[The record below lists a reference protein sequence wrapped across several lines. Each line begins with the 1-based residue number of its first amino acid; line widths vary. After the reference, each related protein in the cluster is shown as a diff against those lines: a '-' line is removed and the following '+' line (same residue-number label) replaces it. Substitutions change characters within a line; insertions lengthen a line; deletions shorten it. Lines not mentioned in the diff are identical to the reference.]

1 MRVLRTSWWYL
12 TAVMLVL
19 AVMAAGAHAMS
30 LTAPALAEQDR
41 VAREAEAAAE
51 RSIVPA
57 QAEAGG
63 LPVPVLIGGIV
74 IAFAAGL
81 TTSQVRRRRRTTRRM
96 RVARTRPAPVVAA
109 VEAPAPVR
117 PAPPKPPPVVA
128 APPPP
133 PPAAPPPPPKPAPPP
148 PRSLGPR
155 PERPATPLGSAPE
168 AVRPSTPPPVVP
180 AKRFARPR
188 PWPEEAATVW
198 TCEIAWKAGYVKSA
212 FRAMGGPPGGS
223 RRQSLAESP
232 ALKWT
237 LMTDPEPPT
246 PEMIAS
252 VKLLVAALQDAGWER
267 IGPGPAW
274 YAQRF
279 LWRGQGEPR
288 PVVVPEP
295 AEGGTP
301 QR

>member
-1 MRVLRTSWWYL
+1 
-12 TAVMLVL
+12 MLVL

-30 LTAPALAEQDR
+30 LSAPALAEQDR

-57 QAEAGG
+57 QAEAGD
-63 LPVPVLIGGIV
+63 LPVPLLAGGIV

-81 TTSQVRRRRRTTRRM
+81 TTAQVRRRRRTTRRM
-96 RVARTRPAPVVAA
+96 RDARTRPAPVVAA
-109 VEAPAPVR
+109 VAAPAPVR
-117 PAPPKPPPVVA
+117 PAAPAPPPVVA

-148 PRSLGPR
+148 PPKPLRHR
-155 PERPATPLGSAPE
+155 PEVPHREATRRPQQPATPLSSKPE
-168 AVRPSTPPPVVP
+168 AVRPSAPPPVAP

-188 PWPEEAATVW
+188 PWPEEAATLW

-232 ALKWT
+232 PLRWT

-246 PEMIAS
+246 PEMIAT
-252 VKLLVAALQDAGWER
+252 VKVLMTALQDAGWER
-267 IGPGPAW
+267 IEPGPAW

-288 PVVVPEP
+288 PVVVPQP
-295 AEGGTP
+295 AEGETP